1 MFSTV
6 AVNGE
11 VKRWEDVRL
20 HDFAQGFF
28 FGAGFFTTFRIDGG
42 TPLFLSR
49 HLARLSAS
57 VAAYSSTVR
66 APPPEVIREEAVRD
80 TLRRC
85 LDADTA
91 LGPRFTGVGK
101 LAASDGKL
109 LLTLRPPSPDAERLQ
124 REGRA
129 VDSTE
134 PGAYRHGEST
144 PNHKGL
150 SYFRQYTLMASMPLL
165 ANERGHVCELPTAN
179 LFALLDGQLVTPPLD
194 APCLPGI
201 IRQVLLEAGH
211 LDGLPVVEQALP
223 LTRLAEAR
231 ACVFTNSAV
240 LVTGVT
246 RLLGRA
252 LPDSLSVAERMRAHV
267 LRMAAQE
274 P

>member
-57 VAAYSSTVR
+57 VAAYPSTVR
-66 APPPEVIREEAVRD
+66 APPPEVMREEAVRD

-85 LDADTA
+85 LDSDAS

-101 LAASDGKL
+101 LAVSDGKI
-109 LLTLRPPSPDAERLQ
+109 LLTLRPPAPDAERLQ
-124 REGRA
+124 REGRT

-134 PGAYRHGEST
+134 PGAYRHGEPT

-150 SYFRQYTLMASMPLL
+150 SYFRQYTHMASMPLL
-165 ANERGHVCELPTAN
+165 ANERGHACELPTAN
-179 LFALLDGQLVTPPLD
+179 LFVLIDGQLVTPPLA

-201 IRQVLLEAGH
+201 IRQVLLDSGSLNGMH
-211 LDGLPVVEQALP
+211 VVEQDLP
-223 LTRLAEAR
+223 LARLAEAR

-246 RLLGRA
+246 RLLGRN
-252 LPDSLSVAERMRAHV
+252 LPDSLSLAERLRAHV
-267 LRMAAQE
+267 LDVASRE
-274 P
+274 E

>member
-11 VKRWEDVRL
+11 VTRWEDVRL

-28 FGAGFFTTFRIDGG
+28 FGAGFFTTFRIDEG
-42 TPLFLSR
+42 TPLFLAR

-57 VAAYSSTVR
+57 ISAFPSAVR
-66 APPPEVIREEAVRD
+66 APPAELLREEAVRD

-85 LDADTA
+85 LDADAA

-134 PGAYRHGEST
+134 LGAYRHGEPT

-165 ANERGHVCELPTAN
+165 ANERGHACELPTAN
-179 LFALLDGQLVTPPLD
+179 LFALIDDQLVTPPLE

-201 IRQVLLEAGH
+201 IRQVLLDAGN
-211 LDGLPVVEQALP
+211 LNGMPVVEQDLP
-223 LTRLAEAR
+223 LARLAEAR

-246 RLLGRA
+246 RLLGRD
-252 LPDSLSVAERMRAHV
+252 LPDSLSLAEHLRAHV
-267 LRMAAQE
+267 LRVAARE
-274 P
+274 G